1 MSVHVVVWIVMG
13 LELVA
18 KVINKF
24 LFGLNKC

>member
-1 MSVHVVVWIVMG
+1 MSVHVVWIVMG